1 MALTLYISKAE
12 ETSEFQ
18 ASLNLTQRNLRNI
31 ADLISQEV
39 FGTTNKGTI
48 LIIMFVWL
56 TVLVCI
62 SEA

>member
-12 ETSEFQ
+12 ETSGFQ

-39 FGTTNKGTI
+39 FVTTNKGTI
-48 LIIMFVWL
+48 LIIMFV
-56 TVLVCI
+56 
-62 SEA
+62 